1 MNSFKHLLMI
11 DLDELIIP
19 YKKDTLTELI
29 AGNNDMDD
37 FEFYGYQSLQN
48 YENIPF
54 SEFPSKI
61 IDPAFISEL
70 YFTDISNENEN

>member
-37 FEFYGYQSLQN
+37 FEFYGC
-48 YENIPF
+48 
-54 SEFPSKI
+54 
-61 IDPAFISEL
+61 
-70 YFTDISNENEN
+70 